1 MPPRACYGPVH
12 AAAPSIRGC
21 RPTRSQENL
30 SLSAWK
36 GLAGVPKAGR
46 KDEHAQP
53 SGIELEEQ
61 ADDPDGSPFPA
72 QCGGLP
78 HASSW
83 WCHSPPPGA
92 EAPGC

>member
-1 MPPRACYGPVH
+1 M
-12 AAAPSIRGC
+12 
-21 RPTRSQENL
+21 
-30 SLSAWK
+30 
-36 GLAGVPKAGR
+36 PKAGR

-78 HASSW
+78 DASFGV
-83 WCHSPPPGA
+83 GA
-92 EAPGC
+92 CA